1 MIADAFIKR
10 PRLATVISLVI
21 VMAGMLVLSAM
32 PVEQYPNVVPPA
44 VSVQAVYPG
53 ASADVVESSVAQQI
67 ESAINGVEDMLYM
80 NSTSSDD
87 GTYNLTVAFEIGTDP
102 NIAAVNVQNR
112 LKTVESLLPEEV
124 VQQGVTVRSKMSSM
138 LQVYTISSTN
148 PEHNSAYLTNYTL
161 INVKDEVARTRG
173 VGDVFLFSTQNYS
186 MRIWLNNDKLKSLKL
201 STNDILAAIK
211 SQNLQASLGRIGV
224 MPTTDDQE
232 FQFSLT
238 TDGRLSTPEEFG
250 EIVIRANTDGSFL
263 LLKDIARI
271 ELGVESQAMD
281 AEYGSQAMDNYNAHP
296 AVGFAIFQSPGSNA
310 MEVAT
315 AVTAKMKELQ
325 TKMPEDFKVST
336 MFDTAQ
342 FVESSLDEIFQ
353 TIIEAFILIVLI
365 TYLFLGTMRATIIPT
380 LAIPVSLIGAFVGMA
395 LFGITANTIS
405 LLALVLAIG
414 VVVDDAIVV
423 VEDVEAVMHDNPEL
437 KPAQAVKKSMDRITG
452 PIIAITMVL
461 LAVFVPVAFTP
472 GISGILYRQFAIA
485 IAAAMVISGIN
496 SLTLSPAVAT
506 IIMKPNQKPF
516 RIVQWLMSYIDKARN
531 VYSGTV
537 KRIVPFSKGI
547 LIVMALFGY
556 LSYWLMNHTPSGFL
570 PAEDQGAF
578 MMEVQLPSGT
588 SWNRTHEMM
597 QVVAERVKAIP
608 EINSYMMITG
618 YGIMSGVQSSSN
630 GFFILHLKPYAE
642 REGKGQDVNSIIA
655 KLYASTMDIKGAR
668 IFPFNM
674 PAISGISMTAD
685 FEYVLQ
691 STRGASPEELLG
703 VANQL
708 MAAANKDPRLQRV
721 MTFYTV
727 DSPRV
732 KLNVD
737 RKKAY
742 ALGVS
747 IADIFATMQTMLG
760 GTYVNDFNLY
770 GRVWEVNVQGDVMER
785 RTLDDI
791 FKINIRN
798 NKGEM
803 VPLRSLVTV
812 ERTIGAQSI
821 QRYNNYRSVKITG
834 APAPGQGSG
843 TAMKAMEELSADILP
858 EGYQYQWTG
867 MALQEQQAGN
877 TIVLLFAMAF
887 LFAYLFLVALYESWM
902 LPLSV
907 MISIIVGF
915 CGAIGLLFVRGITN
929 DLYAQAGLIVL
940 IALAAKN
947 AILLVEFSKD
957 QHEKEGVPVK
967 EAAVNGAHMRFRAI
981 MMTAFSSLMGFLP
994 LVTATGAGAMARQ
1007 AIGTSIFGGLAMA
1020 SFVGIFFVPLLYVFF
1035 QQVLEY
1041 FWGVRKTDD
1050 I

>member
-21 VMAGMLVLSAM
+21 VMAGILVFSSM
-32 PVEQYPNVVPPA
+32 PVEQYPNIAPPS
-44 VSVQAVYPG
+44 VSVQAIYPG
-53 ASADVVESSVAQQI
+53 ASADVVEESLAQQI
-67 ESAINGVEDMLYM
+67 ETAVNGVENMLYM

-87 GTYNLTVAFEIGTDP
+87 GSYSLTVTFKIGTDP

-124 VQQGVTVRSKMSSM
+124 VRQGITVKARMASM
-138 LQVYTISSTN
+138 LQAYTIASTN
-148 PEHNSAYLTNYTL
+148 PEHTSAYMANYAL
-161 INVKDEVARTRG
+161 INVKDEISRVNG
-173 VGDVFLFSTQNYS
+173 VGEVFLFSTQNYS

-201 STNDILAAIK
+201 STNDVITAIR

-224 MPTTDDQE
+224 MPTTDDQQ

-238 TDGRLSTPEEFG
+238 TNGRLSTPEEFG
-250 EIVIRANTDGSFL
+250 EIVIRANADGSFL

-271 ELGVESQAMD
+271 ELGQKSQAMEASYD
-281 AEYGSQAMDNYNAHP
+281 GLP
-296 AVGFAIFQSPGSNA
+296 AAGFAIFQSPGSNA
-310 MEVAT
+310 MEVAQ
-315 AVTAKMKELQ
+315 AISEKMSELKK
-325 TKMPEDFKVST
+325 KMPDDFKVDVL
-336 MFDTAQ
+336 FDTAS
-342 FVESSLDEIFQ
+342 FVQSSMDEIKT
-353 TIIEAFILIVLI
+353 TIIEAFLLIVLI

-380 LAIPVSLIGAFVGMA
+380 LAIPVSLIGAFIGMG
-395 LFGITANTIS
+395 LFGVTVNTIS

-423 VEDVEAVMHDNPEL
+423 VEDVETVMRDNPKL
-437 KPAQAVKKSMDRITG
+437 KPAEAVKKSMDRITG

-506 IIMKPNQKPF
+506 IIMRPNQEPPSLLK
-516 RIVQWLMSYIDKARN
+516 RIMKGIDKARDF
-531 VYSGTV
+531 YAGSV
-537 KRIVPFSKGI
+537 KKLLPCSRFV
-547 LIVMALFGY
+547 LIFMALFGY
-556 LSYWLMNHTPSGFL
+556 AGYWLINHTPDGFL
-570 PAEDQGAF
+570 PAEDQGTL

-588 SWNRTHEMM
+588 SWNRTHDMM
-597 QVVAERVKAIP
+597 EVVAKRVKNIP
-608 EINSYMMITG
+608 EIAHYMMITG
-618 YGIMSGVQSSSN
+618 YGMMSGVQSSSN
-630 GFFILHLKPYAE
+630 GFFILKLKPYDE
-642 REGKGQDVNSIIA
+642 RAGKDQDINSIIK
-655 KLYASTMDIKGAR
+655 KLIQVTGDIKEAR
-668 IFPFNM
+668 ILPFNL
-674 PAISGISMTAD
+674 PAIPGVSMSSD
-685 FEYVLQ
+685 FEYMLQ
-691 STRGASPEELLG
+691 STTGASPEELMS
-703 VANQL
+703 VAGQVIQD
-708 MAAANKDPRLQRV
+708 ANKDPRLQRV
-721 MTFYTV
+721 MTFYTI

-732 KLNVD
+732 QLSVD

-747 IADIFATMQTMLG
+747 ISDIFATMQTMLG
-760 GTYVNDFNLY
+760 GTYVNDFNLF
-770 GRVWEVNVQGDVMER
+770 GRVWEVNVQGDIMER

-803 VPLRSLVTV
+803 VPLRSLVQV
-812 ERTIGAQSI
+812 ERTIGAQFI
-821 QRYNNYRSVKITG
+821 QRYNNYRSIRITG
-834 APAPGQGSG
+834 SPAAGQGSG
-843 TAMKAMEELSADILP
+843 SAMKAMEEVSAKVLP
-858 EGYQYQWTG
+858 EGYKYEWTG
-867 MALQEQQAGN
+867 MALQEKEAGSM
-877 TIVLLFAMAF
+877 IVLLFGMAF
-887 LFAYLFLVALYESWM
+887 LFAYLFLVALYESWV

-915 CGAIGLLFVRGITN
+915 CGAIGLLFVRTITN

-957 QHEKEGVPVK
+957 QHEKEGIPVQ

-981 MMTAFSSLMGFLP
+981 MMTAFSSLMGFVP
-994 LVTATGAGAMARQ
+994 LVFATGAGAIARR

-1035 QQVLEY
+1035 QTIVERI
-1041 FWGVRKTDD
+1041 WKRKD
-1050 I
+1050 